1 MKEDNPIRENSWRVE
16 LDKYCEGVSY
26 HDSLRD
32 AIYDLIE
39 FCEDQSEKTGN
50 SAADIFWNDCISIK
64 EMKQGHTK
72 VKEKRL

>member
-16 LDKYCEGVSY
+16 LDRYCEGVSY
-26 HDSLRD
+26 HDSLKD

-39 FCEDQSEKTGN
+39 VCEHQSEKTGD

-64 EMKQGHTK
+64 EMKLEPTK
-72 VKEKRL
+72 VEEERL